1 MAGRNLIS
9 GHLNLWKRIIL
20 KNKINPKP
28 EKPSIPPLPIPHPT
42 SHIPVK
48 FVAGERDLNIRF
60 GSMEED
66 KIVKVLIKGREC
78 SRPQRELK
86 FKING
91 IPDSTWQINRNNF

>member
-20 KNKINPKP
+20 KNKINPF
-28 EKPSIPPLPIPHPT
+28 PHIE

-48 FVAGERDLNIRF
+48 FVAGERDLNIRLR
-60 GSMEED
+60 SMRED
-66 KIVKVLIKGREC
+66 KIVKVLMKGREC
-78 SRPQRELK
+78 SRPQRELT

-91 IPDSTWQINRNNF
+91 IPDSTLQINRNNF